1 MEQKTFSRS
10 GLTVFSRN
18 PLRLGRGGSQHY
30 HDFIKIKPL
39 IGAYLYKVM
48 MLYRDKLLFLT

>member
-1 MEQKTFSRS
+1 MIKPRFRGFFITA
-10 GLTVFSRN
+10 T
-18 PLRLGRGGSQHY
+18 PLYYHY
-30 HDFIKIKPL
+30 HDLIKIKSL